1 MIKFLKRQP
10 PVRLIAGGF
19 FLVILLGSLLLM
31 LPISINEG
39 QSLSY
44 VDSLYTSVSA
54 VCVTG
59 LSTIEVGTT
68 FTVFGRTVL
77 AILIQ
82 IGGLGVATVGAG
94 LIMLM
99 GKKMD
104 LKSRNLVHE
113 AMNLDSGKGV
123 VRFLKEVFIITVI
136 IEAVGAILSFTVFI
150 QYYEWDTAIGYS
162 VFHAVSAFNNA
173 GFDIFGNGNS
183 LIPFQDNV
191 MLNLVTA
198 GLIIFGGIGFLV
210 IKEMCVKKLRFKK
223 YSLHAKVVLIMTAVL
238 IVSGT
243 LLVKLTEGDKIS
255 FLGAFFSSV
264 TARTAGFATFSYSD
278 FTRAGLMIMMM
289 LMFIGASSGSTGGGI
304 KTTTF
309 FVIIK
314 TIISQARKSDVKIFK
329 YSISKDIYKRASVIA
344 FIGVF
349 VIAVSTFFVCLFE
362 PMMSFVDVLFEMVS
376 AFATVGLSTGITG
389 GLSSASKIVTML
401 VMFIGRLG
409 PLTMASLWGTSKS
422 SLVRYP
428 EGDIAI
434 G

>member
-31 LPISINEG
+31 LPISVNEG

-44 VDSLYTSVSA
+44 IDSLYTSVSA

-59 LSTIEVGTT
+59 LSTIEVATT
-68 FTVFGRTVL
+68 LTVFGRSVL
-77 AILIQ
+77 ALLIQ

-99 GKKMD
+99 GKKMN

-123 VRFLKEVFIITVI
+123 ARFLKEVFITTVI
-136 IEAVGAILSFTVFI
+136 IELAGAILSFAVFI
-150 QYYEWDTAIGYS
+150 QYYDWHTAIGYS
-162 VFHAVSAFNNA
+162 VFHAISAFNNA
-173 GFDIFGNGNS
+173 GFDIFGMGNS
-183 LIPFQDNV
+183 LIPFRDNV
-191 MLNLVTA
+191 MLNLVTS

-210 IKEMCVKKLRFKK
+210 IKEMYVKKFKIKK
-223 YSLHAKVVLIMTAVL
+223 YSLHAKVVLLMTAIL
-238 IVSGT
+238 IVVGT
-243 LLVKLTEGDKIS
+243 LIIKLTEGENIS

-264 TARTAGFATFSYSD
+264 TARTAGFATYNFGLFS
-278 FTRAGLMIMMM
+278 RAGLMVMMM

-309 FVIIK
+309 FVILKSIV
-314 TIISQARKSDVKIFK
+314 SAARKSEVKIFK
-329 YSISKDIYKRASVIA
+329 YSISKEIYKRASVIA

-349 VIAVSTFFVCLFE
+349 VIAISTFLVCLFE

-389 GLSSASKIVTML
+389 SLSAGSKIVTML

-409 PLTMASLWGTSKS
+409 PLTMASLWGFSKS